1 MVRRKTFCVK
11 DFSTIFLRVVW
22 ISETSCKSLSINDLQ
37 AQGGGARK
45 CLTINDLRTLDFLL
59 SFFSENKPCAKSNL
73 WYILTM
79 TNEIT
84 SLATETCEE
93 VYADANA
100 FFDYLNSNTD
110 VNAMLDALNG
120 TYSNSET
127 LVEVV

>member
-1 MVRRKTFCVK
+1 
-11 DFSTIFLRVVW
+11 
-22 ISETSCKSLSINDLQ
+22 
-37 AQGGGARK
+37 
-45 CLTINDLRTLDFLL
+45 
-59 SFFSENKPCAKSNL
+59 
-73 WYILTM
+73 M

-100 FFDYLNSNTD
+100 FFDYLNSNTE
-110 VNAMLDALNG
+110 VNAMLDALSG

>member
-1 MVRRKTFCVK
+1 MR
-11 DFSTIFLRVVW
+11 
-22 ISETSCKSLSINDLQ
+22 
-37 AQGGGARK
+37 
-45 CLTINDLRTLDFLL
+45 
-59 SFFSENKPCAKSNL
+59 
-73 WYILTM
+73 
-79 TNEIT
+79 NEIT

-100 FFDYLNSNTD
+100 FFDYINSNAD